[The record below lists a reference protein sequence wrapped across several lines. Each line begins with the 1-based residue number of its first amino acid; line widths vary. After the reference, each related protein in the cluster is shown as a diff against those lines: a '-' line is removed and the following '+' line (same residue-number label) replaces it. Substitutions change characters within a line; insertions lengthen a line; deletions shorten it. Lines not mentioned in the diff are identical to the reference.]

1 MQPRTLAILV
11 VILPLLAS
19 NGAYLL
25 SAYAGSIPWC
35 MPYIDG
41 CTTISQAGRSGNTIF
56 FYRVLVFAYGVFLI
70 CFWLYSKSWF
80 ELLHG
85 YTTKIARSIFWLGL
99 VGSIALLIYID
110 FLGTTGEFNGL
121 MRRMGAMLYFTL
133 TPLAQALMLYQHYNI
148 LRKKPDVCIKPAVL
162 QYQLII
168 LLLMLL
174 IGVISI
180 GLVVTDNITYEIE
193 NIVEWNFS
201 LLLNLYFAGMFFI
214 WKDYRHVF
222 TISAAKDRVRPYSLH
237 NVKCKA

>member
-25 SAYAGSIPWC
+25 SAYKGFVPWC

-56 FYRVLVFAYGVFLI
+56 FYRTVVFPYSVLLI
-70 CFWLYSKSWF
+70 LFWLYANSWL

-85 YTTKIARSIFWLGL
+85 HTTKIAQIIFWLGL
-99 VGSIALLIYID
+99 TGAIALLIYIN
-110 FLGTTGEFNGL
+110 FLGAAGEINSL
-121 MRRMGAMLYFTL
+121 MRRIGAMLYFTL
-133 TPLAQALMLYQHYNI
+133 TPLAQLLMLKQHYNI
-148 LRKKPDVCIKPAVL
+148 FRKKPGISINLKLL

-168 LLLMLL
+168 LLLMLV
-174 IGVISI
+174 IVAISI
-180 GLVVTDNITYEIE
+180 FMVVTDDITYEIE

-201 LLLNLYFAGMFFI
+201 LLVNLYFAGMILI

-222 TISAAKDRVRPYSLH
+222 KISEAK
-237 NVKCKA
+237 NN

>member
-11 VILPLLAS
+11 IILPLLAS

-25 SAYAGSIPWC
+25 SAFEGSVPWC

-56 FYRVLVFAYGVFLI
+56 YYRALVMTYSVLLMW
-70 CFWLYSKSWF
+70 FWLYSKSWL

-85 YTTKIARSIFWLGL
+85 HTTKIARIILWLGL
-99 VGSIALLIYID
+99 AGSIALLIYID
-110 FLGTTGEFNGL
+110 FLGTTGEINRF
-121 MRRMGAMLYFTL
+121 MRRIGAMLYFTL
-133 TPLAQALMLYQHYNI
+133 TPLAQSLMLNQHYNI
-148 LRKKPDVCIKPAVL
+148 LRKKPEVSINPKVL

-174 IGVISI
+174 IVVISI
-180 GLVVTDNITYEIE
+180 FLFVTDNITYEIE

-201 LLLNLYFAGMFFI
+201 LLVNLYFAGMI
-214 WKDYRHVF
+214 LMWKDYRHVF
-222 TISAAKDRVRPYSLH
+222 TVTAAK
-237 NVKCKA
+237 N

>member
-11 VILPLLAS
+11 VLLPLLAS

-25 SAYAGSIPWC
+25 SAYEGYVPWC

-56 FYRVLVFAYGVFLI
+56 FYRAVVFPYSVLLI
-70 CFWLYSKSWF
+70 LFWLYSKRWLD
-80 ELLHG
+80 LLHG
-85 YTTKIARSIFWLGL
+85 YTTKIAQIIFWLGL

-110 FLGTTGEFNGL
+110 FLGTTGEINRF
-121 MRRMGAMLYFTL
+121 MRRIGAMLYFTL
-133 TPLAQALMLYQHYNI
+133 TPLAQSLMLNQHYNI
-148 LRKKPDVCIKPAVL
+148 LRKKLEVSINPKVL

-174 IGVISI
+174 IVVISI
-180 GLVVTDNITYEIE
+180 FLFVTDNITYEIE

-201 LLLNLYFAGMFFI
+201 LLINLYFAGMFFI

-222 TISAAKDRVRPYSLH
+222 TISVAKS
-237 NVKCKA
+237 

>member
-25 SAYAGSIPWC
+25 SAYEGFVPWC

-56 FYRVLVFAYGVFLI
+56 FYRAVVFPYSVLLI
-70 CFWLYSKSWF
+70 LFWVYSKSWL

-85 YTTKIARSIFWLGL
+85 HTTKIAQITFWLGL
-99 VGSIALLIYID
+99 VASIALLIYID
-110 FLGTTGEFNGL
+110 FLGATGEVHRF
-121 MRRMGAMLYFTL
+121 MRRIGAMLYFTL
-133 TPLAQALMLYQHYNI
+133 TPLAQSLMLNQHYNI
-148 LRKKPDVCIKPAVL
+148 LRNKPEVSINPKVL

-168 LLLMLL
+168 LLLMIL
-174 IGVISI
+174 IVVISTF
-180 GLVVTDNITYEIE
+180 LVVTDNITYEIE

-201 LLLNLYFAGMFFI
+201 LLVNLYFAGMILI
-214 WKDYRHVF
+214 WKDYRHVPA
-222 TISAAKDRVRPYSLH
+222 ISAAK
-237 NVKCKA
+237 N

>member
-11 VILPLLAS
+11 VLLPLLAS

-25 SAYAGSIPWC
+25 SAYEGSVPWC

-56 FYRVLVFAYGVFLI
+56 FYRAVVFPYSVLLI
-70 CFWLYSKSWF
+70 LFWLYSKRWLD
-80 ELLHG
+80 LLHG
-85 YTTKIARSIFWLGL
+85 HTTKIAQIIFWLGL
-99 VGSIALLIYID
+99 TGSIALLIYID
-110 FLGTTGEFNGL
+110 FLGTTGEINRF
-121 MRRMGAMLYFTL
+121 MRRIGAMLYFTL
-133 TPLAQALMLYQHYNI
+133 TPLAQSLMLNQHYNI
-148 LRKKPDVCIKPAVL
+148 LRKKPEVSLNPNVL

-174 IGVISI
+174 IVVISI
-180 GLVVTDNITYEIE
+180 FLFVTDNITYEIE

-201 LLLNLYFAGMFFI
+201 LLINLYFAGMILI

-222 TISAAKDRVRPYSLH
+222 TISVAKS
-237 NVKCKA
+237 